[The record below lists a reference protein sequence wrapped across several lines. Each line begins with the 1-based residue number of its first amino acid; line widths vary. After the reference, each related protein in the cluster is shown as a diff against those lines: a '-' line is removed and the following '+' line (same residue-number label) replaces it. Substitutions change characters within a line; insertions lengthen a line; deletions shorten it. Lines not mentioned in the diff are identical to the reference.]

1 MKFAVDISATAE
13 KDLDSL
19 DKKVCEII
27 LKKLF
32 KAAENPLHFL
42 ERLSGYTLY
51 KLRFGDYRAIIR
63 LDTSKQILQVVMVD
77 HRKNIYKRLQ
87 RFISNFQIIN

>member
-1 MKFAVDISATAE
+1 MTFSVDISKTAE

-19 DKKVCEII
+19 DDKICGTII
-27 LKKLF
+27 RKLH
-32 KAAENPLHFL
+32 KAVENPLHFL

-51 KLRFGDYRAIIR
+51 KLRCGDYRAIIR
-63 LDTSKQILQVVMVD
+63 IDTAKNVLQVVMVD

-87 RFISNFQIIN
+87 RLM

>member
-1 MKFAVDISATAE
+1 MSFSVDISATAE

-19 DKKVCEII
+19 DKKNCEII
-27 LKKLF
+27 LKKL
-32 KAAENPLHFL
+32 KKVSDDPLHFL

-51 KLRFGDYRAIIR
+51 KLRCGEYRTIIR
-63 LDTSKQILQVVMVD
+63 VDATNNILQIVMVD

-87 RFISNFQIIN
+87 RLIKE